1 MQQNL
6 KMMIVLGVNMFV
18 LGSCECL
25 LWSYV
30 VEILCL
36 DTNKKRLVDVNLSL
50 DILLSFETPN
60 THLQQNLKMMIV
72 LGVTMLVLGSCGW
85 LLWSHVVEIICLDT
99 DKTTCVNKD
108 PILDIL
114 LFLEGPQI
122 PTCSRI

>member
-36 DTNKKRLVDVNLSL
+36 DTNKKRWVDVDLSL
-50 DILLSFETPN
+50 DILVFSLDPKYPLAAESKN
-60 THLQQNLKMMIV
+60 DDCV
-72 LGVTMLVLGSCGW
+72 SCNYACPRF
-85 LLWSHVVEIICLDT
+85 LCVASVVIC
-99 DKTTCVNKD
+99 
-108 PILDIL
+108 
-114 LFLEGPQI
+114 G
-122 PTCSRI
+122 